1 MRVGVFCGSQFG
13 SIPGLKEEA
22 CKVGKLLASQG
33 HELVYGGGSVGLMKQ
48 IADGV
53 LDAGGNVIGVIPTA
67 LREKELAH
75 ESVQEMIEVKT
86 MAERKDIMM
95 EKSDIFICLPGG
107 YGTLDE
113 MMEVITM
120 NKLAYFRKPIGL
132 WNFQGFYSS
141 LDRFF
146 LELKEKNFIHE
157 NLDGNDLPDYL
168 INSVFSELLEDLIKI
183 V

>member
-1 MRVGVFCGSQFG
+1 MKIGVFCGSQFG
-13 SIPGLKEEA
+13 TIKGLKQEA
-22 CKVGKLLASQG
+22 YEMGKLLASQG

-53 LDAGGNVIGVIPTA
+53 LEGGGNVIGVIPTA

-75 ESVQEMIEVKT
+75 DRVQEMIEVTT

-95 EKSDIFICLPGG
+95 ERSDIFICLPGG

-132 WNFQGFYSS
+132 WDYEGFYSS
-141 LDRFF
+141 LNQFF
-146 LELKEKNFIHE
+146 VELKDKGFIHD

-168 INSVFSELLEDLIKI
+168 INSVFSELVEDLIKI